1 MTRGKKRPTASS
13 RNAGN
18 AKHTTTST
26 RGGEGGVRCYQA
38 CRAVL
43 VFVYLYLHIVFV
55 FAKIRQ
61 AHGERGQHSLLP
73 GAPPDEFVL
82 VFVFAKIRQEKA
94 MFPVTRGATR

>member
-1 MTRGKKRPTASS
+1 MTRRPRGVKKARVASS

-26 RGGEGGVRCYQA
+26 QGGVRCYQA

-94 MFPVTRGATR
+94 MCPITRGAT